1 MSLVRG
7 IGNFGIS
14 GKQNSGETTKAFLMA
29 SSSSVSLPAKKI
41 TTLQHD
47 TDSTT
52 ADYRLL
58 TVGSGPI
65 THTYIA
71 YIQTLNFIY

>member
-1 MSLVRG
+1 
-7 IGNFGIS
+7 
-14 GKQNSGETTKAFLMA
+14 MA
-29 SSSSVSLPAKKI
+29 SSSSDSLPAKKR

-58 TVGSGPI
+58 TVGSVPI

-71 YIQTLNFIY
+71 FIQTLNFIY